1 MRTPAILGGAIM
13 TTCLIVAF
21 LASAVVV
28 YSKGKLQEQERLSA
42 KLRRLFQT
50 GSIRRYNV

>member
-21 LASAVVV
+21 LAGAVVV
-28 YSKGKLQEQERLSA
+28 CSKGKIQEQERLSA
-42 KLRRLFQT
+42 KWRRLFQT
-50 GSIRRYNV
+50 GSIRRM